1 MKIVFLEP
9 LGLKTSIIEE
19 ACAGLKQQGHEV
31 VIYPDRN
38 ENLDELIRRAQ
49 GAEVVIES
57 NIPLRKNFLDACPKL
72 KMLSIAFTGLD
83 HIDMEECQRR
93 GILVKNAA
101 GYSTEAVAELAIAMM
116 IDVYRKVLENDRI
129 TRECQRK
136 GIMPGREIG
145 GKTVGIIG
153 MGNIGQRV
161 AKLLNAFGCKV
172 LAWNRTPKTVE
183 GVTFV
188 DKETLL
194 KESDI
199 VTLHIALNNE
209 TRDFIT
215 ERELKLMKPSAI
227 LINTA
232 RGPVVNEQALAV
244 ALKSGIIAGAAT
256 VQATNE
262 ELAEL
267 AGELESTAFSEDEID
282 LSTKIAAGNY
292 GFWGG
297 VWRSDPAHSG
307 WFIPISGESIRVV
320 AGNGLVYCM
329 FCSGTTQTART
340 ASSYVSGPFLIQS
353 GDTWTYDIPQNATY
367 LWCNINANDNR
378 VLPSEVYCTRPYD
391 LNSYSQKVE
400 PKISSG
406 SILPL

>member
-9 LGLKTSIIEE
+9 LGLKVSLIDE
-19 ACAGLKQQGHEV
+19 ACAGLRKQGHEV

-38 ENLDELIRRAQ
+38 ENLDELKRRAE
-49 GAEVVIES
+49 GAEVIIES
-57 NIPLRKNFLDACPKL
+57 NIPLRKEFLDACPNL

-83 HIDMEECQRR
+83 HIDMEECKRR
-93 GILVKNAA
+93 GIIVKNAA

-116 IDVYRKVLENDRI
+116 VEVYRKVVENDKI

-145 GKTVGIIG
+145 GKTLGIIG

-161 AKLLNAFGCKV
+161 AKIANAYGCKV
-172 LAWNRTPKTVE
+172 LAWNRTHKTVE

-215 ERELKLMKPSAI
+215 AQELKLMKPSAI

-256 VQATNE
+256 DVYDTEPPLKADHPLFDAPNLIMLPHIGFATE
-262 ELAEL
+262 E
-267 AGELESTAFSEDEID
+267 AFVLRLGIVID
-282 LSTKIAAGNY
+282 NVKT
-292 GFWGG
+292 
-297 VWRSDPAHSG
+297 
-307 WFIPISGESIRVV
+307 FI
-320 AGNGLVYCM
+320 
-329 FCSGTTQTART
+329 F
-340 ASSYVSGPFLIQS
+340 
-353 GDTWTYDIPQNATY
+353 
-367 LWCNINANDNR
+367 
-378 VLPSEVYCTRPYD
+378 
-391 LNSYSQKVE
+391 
-400 PKISSG
+400 
-406 SILPL
+406 

>member
-9 LGLKTSIIEE
+9 LGLKVSQIEA
-19 ACAGLKQQGHEV
+19 ACAELKAQGHEI

-38 ENLDELIRRAQ
+38 ENIDELKRRAE
-49 GAEVVIES
+49 GAEVIIES
-57 NIPLRKNFLDACPKL
+57 NIPLKKDFLDACPNL

-83 HIDMEECQRR
+83 HIDLEECQRR
-93 GILVKNAA
+93 GIVVKNAA

-116 IDVYRKVLENDRI
+116 IDVYRKVVENDKI

-172 LAWNRTPKTVE
+172 LAWNRTPKNIE

-194 KESDI
+194 RESDI
-199 VTLHIALNNE
+199 ITLHIALNNE

-215 ERELKLMKPSAI
+215 EKELKLMKPSAI

-232 RGPVVNEQALAV
+232 RGPVVNEQALAD

-256 VQATNE
+256 DVYGTEPPLKADHPLFDAPNLIMLPHIGFATE
-262 ELAEL
+262 EAFMLRLGIVIKNLEL
-267 AGELESTAFSEDEID
+267 I
-282 LSTKIAAGNY
+282 I
-292 GFWGG
+292 
-297 VWRSDPAHSG
+297 
-307 WFIPISGESIRVV
+307 
-320 AGNGLVYCM
+320 
-329 FCSGTTQTART
+329 
-340 ASSYVSGPFLIQS
+340 
-353 GDTWTYDIPQNATY
+353 
-367 LWCNINANDNR
+367 
-378 VLPSEVYCTRPYD
+378 
-391 LNSYSQKVE
+391 
-400 PKISSG
+400 
-406 SILPL
+406 

>member
-9 LGLKTSIIEE
+9 LGLKPEIVES
-19 ACAGLKQQGHEV
+19 ACSGLKQQGHEV

-49 GAEVVIES
+49 DAEVIIES

-93 GILVKNAA
+93 GIIVKNAA

-116 IDVYRKVLENDRI
+116 IDVYRKVLENDCI

-172 LAWNRTPKTVE
+172 LAWNRTPKTIE

-215 ERELKLMKPSAI
+215 AQDFQLMKPSAI

-232 RGPVVNEQALAV
+232 RGPVVNEQALAD
-244 ALKSGIIAGAAT
+244 ALNKGWIAGAAT
-256 VQATNE
+256 DVYGTEPPLKQVNPLFDAPNLIMLPHIGFATE
-262 ELAEL
+262 E
-267 AGELESTAFSEDEID
+267 AFKLRLGIVI
-282 LSTKIAAGNY
+282 KN
-292 GFWGG
+292 
-297 VWRSDPAHSG
+297 
-307 WFIPISGESIRVV
+307 VV
-320 AGNGLVYCM
+320 DA
-329 FCSGTTQTART
+329 
-340 ASSYVSGPFLIQS
+340 
-353 GDTWTYDIPQNATY
+353 
-367 LWCNINANDNR
+367 
-378 VLPSEVYCTRPYD
+378 
-391 LNSYSQKVE
+391 YSR
-400 PKISSG
+400 
-406 SILPL
+406 